1 MAGDEKFVDALEII
15 TDTYIIEGQDLSFKK
30 ISENDTDLSN
40 AKIEIPLGDKTIKKY
55 IRPFYTNGIA
65 GPPKSIYL
73 LLPKGESNGGT
84 ITFSTGGGFKK
95 VTQLSTG
102 ENVLFDEDWLEN

>member
-30 ISENDTDLSN
+30 LSENNMDLSN
-40 AKIEIPLGDKTIKKY
+40 VRIEINLEGKPIRKTLS
-55 IRPFYTNGIA
+55 PFYTNGRP

-73 LLPKGESNGGT
+73 LLPKGESNGGK
-84 ITFSTGGGFKK
+84 ITFIAGGGLKK
-95 VTQLSTG
+95 VSELLIG
-102 ENVLFDEDWLEN
+102 ENVLFDEDWQQN